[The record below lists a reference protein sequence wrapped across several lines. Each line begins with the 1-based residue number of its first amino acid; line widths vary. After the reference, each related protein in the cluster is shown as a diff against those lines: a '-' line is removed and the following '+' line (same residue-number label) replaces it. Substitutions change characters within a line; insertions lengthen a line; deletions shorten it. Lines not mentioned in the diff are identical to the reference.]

1 MPRGDGTGPEGKG
14 PLTGRGAGACGGN
27 DVAGVESAGRG
38 SGRDRRFR
46 RGVGRARRNRFGG
59 RGLPGRVLFGWG
71 TGAAAAKEEPDAGS
85 DS

>member
-14 PLTGRGAGACGGN
+14 PLTGRGAGACRGN

-38 SGRDRRFR
+38 RGLGRRF
-46 RGVGRARRNRFGG
+46 GRARRNRFRG

-71 TGAAAAKEEPDAGS
+71 TGAAAVKEDPEAGS